1 MGGARREWSAS
12 ASVFELGG
20 GVRTGGGFAAPVV
33 GHTLIWAMRFRL
45 CTRYL
50 VHKELFIDDVLFVQR
65 VPTRLGDRPQ
75 PILVRFFHEGGRVSV
90 LVVCGDAPPGPRTR
104 CDLIENVT
112 KVYPLHLGA
121 SPGLSR
127 KWGG

>member
-20 GVRTGGGFAAPVV
+20 RVRTGGVFAAPVV

-45 CTRYL
+45 CTR
-50 VHKELFIDDVLFVQR
+50 HIRKGSFIDEVLFAQR

-75 PILVRFFHEGGRVSV
+75 PILVRFFHDGGRVSV
-90 LVVCGDAPPGPRTR
+90 LVVCGDAPPGTRTR
-104 CDLIENVT
+104 CDLVENVT

-121 SPGLSR
+121 SPGWSR